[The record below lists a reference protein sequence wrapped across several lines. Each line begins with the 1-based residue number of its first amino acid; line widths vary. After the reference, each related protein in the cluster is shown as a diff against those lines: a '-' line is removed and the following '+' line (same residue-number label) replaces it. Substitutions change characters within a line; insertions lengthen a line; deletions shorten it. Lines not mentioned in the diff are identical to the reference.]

1 MRLNNFLKALTD
13 LKIFISVVRLFNLF
27 MQEEKKV
34 FLKDFILDKEGF
46 IIETV
51 SVLRN
56 NLFERGNINMN
67 RDLVISLFCKKI
79 LIYYSSVF

>member
-1 MRLNNFLKALTD
+1 MDGECWILRLNNFLKALTD

-27 MQEEKKV
+27 MQDEKKV

-51 SVLRN
+51 S
-56 NLFERGNINMN
+56 
-67 RDLVISLFCKKI
+67 DLKE
-79 LIYYSSVF
+79 

>member
-27 MQEEKKV
+27 MQDEKKV

-51 SVLRN
+51 S
-56 NLFERGNINMN
+56 
-67 RDLVISLFCKKI
+67 DLKE
-79 LIYYSSVF
+79 